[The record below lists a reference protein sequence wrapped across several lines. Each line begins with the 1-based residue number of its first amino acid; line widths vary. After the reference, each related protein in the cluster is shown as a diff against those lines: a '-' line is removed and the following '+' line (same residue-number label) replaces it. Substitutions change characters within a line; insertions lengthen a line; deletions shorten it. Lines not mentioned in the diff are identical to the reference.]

1 MTVLADLILQYF
13 LDQIRM
19 ITVAG
24 FSFLFFFFFEI
35 YEGHLLDRK

>member
-19 ITVAG
+19 IIVAG
-24 FSFLFFFFFEI
+24 FSFLFFFFEI